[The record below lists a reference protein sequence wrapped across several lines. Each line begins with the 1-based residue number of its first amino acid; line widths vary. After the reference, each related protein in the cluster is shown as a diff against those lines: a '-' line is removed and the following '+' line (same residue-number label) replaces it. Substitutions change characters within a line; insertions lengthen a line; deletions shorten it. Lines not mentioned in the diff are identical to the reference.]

1 MIRSLDTF
9 HPKSCPLSLS
19 VELREKDGM
28 PMVEID
34 DMSKNEFNPAWP
46 YESLHVAS
54 VPLPDIADLYS
65 ENVKGLRLDEL
76 NDALPEGYAPYL
88 KKKDV
93 ERIREWVI
101 DKRDKYA
108 DAIVH
113 CVAASHNKET
123 LLKAANVRCEEA
135 WESIRETIESG
146 GYNPYD
152 IEDLA
157 RRGVAFADLAW
168 ALQLPE
174 GQPGGLDVAEVME
187 AIGKDADELLD
198 HGLADVVVWNL
209 AEHGQMQTE
218 AFIDYLRSVWSAPTA
233 RSSCRRIPWSSG
245 AWDPRGACPRRCADS
260 RSPARR
266 SATALSPDT
275 GRRWPRFAGPSRPL
289 VISRGLG
296 TAGSKPSAT
305 IPRTSWPAPSPTSP
319 LHARPSCRSTR
330 WPLRRR
336 WWPRRSA
343 TRGSRPARAMR
354 GSRPVAGGVGGNGAT
369 TVPRPSQRRPRSDNR
384 PMNLSPGERQAAW
397 ASITRL

>member
-1 MIRSLDTF
+1 MMDLRSRVPMIKSLDTF

-65 ENVKGLRLDEL
+65 ENIKGLRLDEL

-123 LLKAANVRCEEA
+123 LLKAANERCEEA
-135 WESIRETIESG
+135 WESIRETVESG

-174 GQPGGLDVAEVME
+174 GDPGSLDVAEVME

-209 AEHGQMQTE
+209 AEHGQMQTG
-218 AFIDYLRSVWSAPTA
+218 AFIDYLRSGEPSADIDESIAGNTSFANIANLKNSIEEGIDAINKAGNPTGGGG
-233 RSSCRRIPWSSG
+233 PG
-245 AWDPRGACPRRCADS
+245 
-260 RSPARR
+260 
-266 SATALSPDT
+266 SPDEPVLCREPVVYLEPEDT
-275 GRRWPRFAGPSRPL
+275 QTDGSPQDGHGGLSYSLDNLVAAAKEASGQFEDKDETLVDHRPCDHD
-289 VISRGLG
+289 R
-296 TAGSKPSAT
+296 
-305 IPRTSWPAPSPTSP
+305 
-319 LHARPSCRSTR
+319 
-330 WPLRRR
+330 
-336 WWPRRSA
+336 
-343 TRGSRPARAMR
+343 
-354 GSRPVAGGVGGNGAT
+354 
-369 TVPRPSQRRPRSDNR
+369 
-384 PMNLSPGERQAAW
+384 
-397 ASITRL
+397 